1 MTTPAA
7 TGHAPPSTAMEAA
20 AHALAEQFAAGVAW
34 PPESPVRFR
43 NVLLDAC
50 GSDHRPLVE
59 LLLRVGR
66 HGIVNA
72 LQALGPT
79 AASAW
84 PSHRTRLV
92 SRACGEL
99 FIGADMAAWAVD
111 AWAVALHVVPAP
123 AVQALQREYAERE
136 RRAAAD
142 RERAEHQHAA
152 LARLATASAQR
163 RGGAA
168 MGPGGVGVAGA
179 SAGPSWAGGASQ
191 GRVGAWKR
199 GKSGP
204 PRWRVA
210 TAAPLP
216 SPNMPRFFAL
226 FAVVLVAMGTVVWG
240 MRSLTP
246 ALTVVRP
253 MSSLPP
259 VVAPGGLPPASPN
272 GAPTAAA
279 ESAET
284 STGSAAAP
292 ADNAAPSAGRTSS
305 APSTPAPDGTPRQS
319 PPPSA
324 AATGVYGGNS
334 ATGEPIRWLAMDPV
348 AHGVGGTYRVEQR
361 ILSVSGSKLCTPVA
375 DALGRSVRRTEEEI
389 THTPG
394 TARFD
399 LISRPGVRGVLQ
411 PGGAFQTLT
420 YFGEHE
426 GVRYSFVMRGAF
438 TPQGFVA
445 RTVTATDAVIR
456 YRQRQQCVIAAD
468 LVGTRLPPRG
478 DSMGAP
484 RGEAAP
490 TPP

>member
-1 MTTPAA
+1 
-7 TGHAPPSTAMEAA
+7 MEAA
-20 AHALAEQFAAGVAW
+20 ALALAEQLAAGVAW
-34 PPESPVRFR
+34 PPESPLRFR

-66 HGIVNA
+66 HGIVDA
-72 LQALGPT
+72 LRALGPT
-79 AASAW
+79 ASTAW

-136 RRAAAD
+136 RRAAAE
-142 RERAEHQHAA
+142 RERADTQSAA
-152 LARLATASAQR
+152 LARLAAAPPMGR
-163 RGGAA
+163 RGGAPRGA
-168 MGPGGVGVAGA
+168 GGLGVAA
-179 SAGPSWAGGASQ
+179 AGQGAGGTAQ
-191 GRVGAWKR
+191 GRVGAWRR
-199 GKSGP
+199 GKGGP

-210 TAAPLP
+210 ATPMPA
-216 SPNMPRFFAL
+216 PNMPRFFIS
-226 FAVVLVAMGTVVWG
+226 FFFVLLAMGGTVWS

-253 MSSLPP
+253 ASSLPLALP
-259 VVAPGGLPPASPN
+259 PGGLPPDPSN
-272 GAPTAAA
+272 GAPATAGDSTRMASADTASGANVRPPVAA
-279 ESAET
+279 
-284 STGSAAAP
+284 
-292 ADNAAPSAGRTSS
+292 
-305 APSTPAPDGTPRQS
+305 PRQS
-319 PPPSA
+319 PSPA
-324 AATGVYGGNS
+324 AAAGGVSGVNS
-334 ATGEPIRWLAMDPV
+334 ATGEPIRWWAVDPV
-348 AHGVGGTYRVEQR
+348 AAGVGGTYRVDQR
-361 ILSVSGSKLCTPVA
+361 ILSVSGSKLCGPVA
-375 DALGRSVRRTEEEI
+375 DALGRSVRRSEEEI

-394 TARFD
+394 TAQFD

-411 PGGAFQTLT
+411 PGGAFQTVT
-420 YFGEHE
+420 YVGEHD

-468 LVGTRLPPRG
+468 LVGTRLLPPR
-478 DSMGAP
+478 DSTASPIAP
-484 RGEAAP
+484 SAPAAP
-490 TPP
+490 

>member
-1 MTTPAA
+1 
-7 TGHAPPSTAMEAA
+7 MEAA
-20 AHALAEQFAAGVAW
+20 AQALAEQLAAGVTW
-34 PPESPVRFR
+34 PPESPLRFR

-66 HGIVNA
+66 HGIVDA
-72 LQALGPT
+72 LRALGPT

-111 AWAVALHVVPAP
+111 AWAVALAVVPAP

-136 RRAAAD
+136 RRATVE
-142 RERAEHQHAA
+142 RERVEAQSAA
-152 LARLATASAQR
+152 LTRLAASPAGR
-163 RGGAA
+163 RGGAT
-168 MGPGGVGVAGA
+168 AGA
-179 SAGPSWAGGASQ
+179 GALGAAGAGSGPSWAGGASQ
-191 GRVGAWKR
+191 GRVGAWRR

-216 SPNMPRFFAL
+216 APNMPRFFAL
-226 FAVVLVAMGTVVWG
+226 FAVVLATMSGVIWS

-253 MSSLPP
+253 ATRTPAVS
-259 VVAPGGLPPASPN
+259 APGA
-272 GAPTAAA
+272 T
-279 ESAET
+279 
-284 STGSAAAP
+284 P
-292 ADNAAPSAGRTSS
+292 ADSS
-305 APSTPAPDGTPRQS
+305 ASGSLD
-319 PPPSA
+319 SA
-324 AATGVYGGNS
+324 AATRPPDGDAVPRESPPPDAAAAGVYGVNS
-334 ATGEPIRWLAMDPV
+334 TTGEPIRWWAVDPL
-348 AHGVGGTYRVEQR
+348 AHGVGGLYRVDQR
-361 ILSVSGSKLCTPVA
+361 ILSVSGSKLCKPVSE
-375 DALGRSVRRTEEEI
+375 ALGRSMRRTEEEI
-389 THTPG
+389 THAPG
-394 TARFD
+394 SSQFD

-411 PGGAFQTLT
+411 PGGAFQTVT

-426 GVRYSFVMRGAF
+426 GVRYSFVMRGTF

-468 LVGTRLPPRG
+468 LVGTRL
-478 DSMGAP
+478 AP
-484 RGEAAP
+484 RQNAVNPAAVDSSITQP
-490 TPP
+490 

>member
-1 MTTPAA
+1 
-7 TGHAPPSTAMEAA
+7 MEAA
-20 AHALAEQFAAGVAW
+20 ALALAEQLAAGVVW
-34 PPESPVRFR
+34 PPASPLRFR

-66 HGIVNA
+66 HGIVDA
-72 LQALGPT
+72 LRALGPT
-79 AASAW
+79 ASTAW

-136 RRAAAD
+136 RRAVAE
-142 RERAEHQHAA
+142 RERAETQSAA
-152 LARLATASAQR
+152 LVRLSAPQTGR
-163 RGGAA
+163 RGGAT
-168 MGPGGVGVAGA
+168 GGAGGLGAAGA
-179 SAGPSWAGGASQ
+179 AQGGGTIQ
-191 GRVGAWKR
+191 GRLGARRSGR
-199 GKSGP
+199 GGP

-210 TAAPLP
+210 ATPMPA
-216 SPNMPRFFAL
+216 PNMPRFFIS
-226 FAVVLVAMGTVVWG
+226 FFFVLLAMGGTVWS

-253 MSSLPP
+253 ASSLPP
-259 VVAPGGLPPASPN
+259 ALASGRQPDDETT
-272 GAPTAAA
+272 GAPAAV
-279 ESAET
+279 AET
-284 STGSAAAP
+284 TSSGSADTATGASARAP
-292 ADNAAPSAGRTSS
+292 EVV
-305 APSTPAPDGTPRQS
+305 PRQS
-319 PPPSA
+319 PSPA
-324 AATGVYGGNS
+324 AAAAGVSGVHS
-334 ATGEPIRWLAMDPV
+334 ATGEPIRWWAVDPV
-348 AHGVGGTYRVEQR
+348 AAGVGGTYRVDQR
-361 ILSVSGSKLCTPVA
+361 ILSVSGSKLCGPVA
-375 DALGRSVRRTEEEI
+375 DALGRSVRRSEEEI

-394 TARFD
+394 TAQFD

-411 PGGAFQTLT
+411 PGGAFQTVT
-420 YFGEHE
+420 YIGEHE

-468 LVGTRLPPRG
+468 LVGTRLPPQR
-478 DSMGAP
+478 DSTRAP
-484 RGEAAP
+484 IAP
-490 TPP
+490 STPSAP